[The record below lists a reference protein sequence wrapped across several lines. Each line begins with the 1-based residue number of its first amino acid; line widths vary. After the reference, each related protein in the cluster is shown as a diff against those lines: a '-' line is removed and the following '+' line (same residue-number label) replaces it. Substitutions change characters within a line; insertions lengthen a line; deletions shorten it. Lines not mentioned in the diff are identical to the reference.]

1 MTAVRLGMASGAGL
15 LIWVLFSV
23 PLPGQAMGSSGLW
36 ADHGSRAPEA
46 GLGMPEGQNSSPD
59 TAVFAGGC
67 FWCMEPPFD
76 ELSGVLSTVSG
87 YAGGHV
93 SNPTYE
99 QVTAGGTGHRE
110 AIQIVY
116 DTTRIGY
123 DELLEVFW
131 RNVDPLDDGGQFC
144 DRGFSYTTAIF
155 VRDDGKAEKAEVSK
169 DRIQE
174 RFDRPVVTPVV
185 RDFEF
190 YPAEDYHQNYYQEH
204 SIRYKFYRW
213 SCGRDDRLEELWGE
227 GG

>member
-1 MTAVRLGMASGAGL
+1 
-15 LIWVLFSV
+15 
-23 PLPGQAMGSSGLW
+23 
-36 ADHGSRAPEA
+36 
-46 GLGMPEGQNSSPD
+46 
-59 TAVFAGGC
+59 
-67 FWCMEPPFD
+67 MEPPFD

-99 QVTAGGTGHRE
+99 EVTAGGTGHRE
-110 AIQIVY
+110 AIRIVY

-155 VRDDGKAEKAEVSK
+155 ARDDGKAEKAEASK

-174 RFDRPVVTPVV
+174 RFDRTVVTPVV
-185 RDFEF
+185 REFDF
-190 YPAEDYHQNYYQEH
+190 YKAEDYHQNYYQEH